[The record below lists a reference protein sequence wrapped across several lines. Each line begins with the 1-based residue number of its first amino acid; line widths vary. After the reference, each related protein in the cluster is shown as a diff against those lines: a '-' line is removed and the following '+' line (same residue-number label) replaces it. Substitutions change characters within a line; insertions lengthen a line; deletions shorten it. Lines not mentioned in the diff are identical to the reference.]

1 MYCNCVIC
9 MIIRKENKMHRININ
24 EADWKL
30 YRSRIIDW
38 QESYMERLCQEYAAV
53 LTSDKN
59 ASDRFW
65 EISDR
70 IKIDST
76 KTGVIAR
83 NARSSMIGNIVNL
96 LQEGAITNKDLEGF
110 SDELIERVKFI
121 KNNMG

>member
-1 MYCNCVIC
+1 MY
-9 MIIRKENKMHRININ
+9 RIDIN

-30 YRSRIIDW
+30 YRSRITGW
-38 QESYMERLCQEYAAV
+38 QESYIERLCQEYAAV

-65 EISDR
+65 AIFDR
-70 IKIDST
+70 IKVDGT

-83 NARSSMIGNIVNL
+83 NARSSMISNIVNL
-96 LQEGAITNKDLEGF
+96 LQEGAITDKDLEGF

-121 KNNMG
+121 ENNMG

>member
-1 MYCNCVIC
+1 
-9 MIIRKENKMHRININ
+9 MHRIDIN

-30 YRSRIIDW
+30 YCSRITVW
-38 QESYMERLCQEYAAV
+38 QESYMEGLCQEYAAV

-59 ASDRFW
+59 ASDKFW
-65 EISDR
+65 EIFDR
-70 IKIDST
+70 IKVDGT

-83 NARSSMIGNIVNL
+83 NARSSMISNIVNL
-96 LQEGAITNKDLEGF
+96 LQEGAITDKDLEGF

>member
-1 MYCNCVIC
+1 
-9 MIIRKENKMHRININ
+9 MHRIDIN

-30 YRSRIIDW
+30 YCSRITVW

-59 ASDRFW
+59 ASDKFW
-65 EISDR
+65 EIFDR
-70 IKIDST
+70 IKVDGT

-83 NARSSMIGNIVNL
+83 NARSSMISNIVNL
-96 LQEGAITNKDLEGF
+96 LQEGAITDKDLEGF

>member
-1 MYCNCVIC
+1 
-9 MIIRKENKMHRININ
+9 MHRIDIN

-30 YRSRIIDW
+30 YRSRITNW

-65 EISDR
+65 EIFDR
-70 IKIDST
+70 IKVDSI

-83 NARSSMIGNIVNL
+83 NARSSMISIAPPTKPCRQIFSIKKISLRQKNL
-96 LQEGAITNKDLEGF
+96 KCDSIPAFFFLD
-110 SDELIERVKFI
+110 KFPFCFHLFG
-121 KNNMG
+121 KV

>member
-1 MYCNCVIC
+1 
-9 MIIRKENKMHRININ
+9 
-24 EADWKL
+24 
-30 YRSRIIDW
+30 
-38 QESYMERLCQEYAAV
+38 MERLCQEYAAV

-59 ASDRFW
+59 ASDKFW
-65 EISDR
+65 EIFDR
-70 IKIDST
+70 IKVDGT

-121 KNNMG
+121 ENNKV

>member
-1 MYCNCVIC
+1 
-9 MIIRKENKMHRININ
+9 MHRIDIS

-38 QESYMERLCQEYAAV
+38 QESYMEGLCQEYAAV

-65 EISDR
+65 EIFDR
-70 IKIDST
+70 IKVDST

>member
-1 MYCNCVIC
+1 
-9 MIIRKENKMHRININ
+9 MHRIDIN

-30 YRSRIIDW
+30 YRSRITVW

-59 ASDRFW
+59 ASDKFW
-65 EISDR
+65 AIFDR
-70 IKIDST
+70 IKVDGT

-83 NARSSMIGNIVNL
+83 NARSSMIINIVNL
-96 LQEGAITNKDLEGF
+96 LQEGAITDKDLEGF

-121 KNNMG
+121 ENNMG